1 MKSLHL
7 LVILVSAL
15 MVSCGWQVRGTLLD
29 QSIEWT
35 ILEYETSTSPGFSR
49 TLERAMQ
56 KRTSDEDAEYRLT
69 ISNEIQLERVQ
80 TVTESLFTGQLRMQK
95 QVEYRIS
102 AVNGGRIE
110 GGTAVVWR
118 DLEDDE
124 TNPAATER
132 EKAFLQEEI
141 DAGIVQQLLAHL
153 ERFAINNAGDLSAE
167 KREEL
172 LLEDNQD

>member
-1 MKSLHL
+1 MKSIRL
-7 LVILVSAL
+7 LVIFLSAL
-15 MVSCGWQVRGTLLD
+15 LVSCGWQVRGTLLD

-35 ILEYETSTSPGFSR
+35 ILEYETATSSGLTR
-49 TLERAMQ
+49 TLERALQ
-56 KRTSDEDAEYRLT
+56 KRTSDEEAEYRLT
-69 ISNEIQLERVQ
+69 IANEVQLERVQ

-95 QVEYRIS
+95 QVQYRIS
-102 AVNGGRIE
+102 AVNGGRVE

-124 TNPAATER
+124 TNPSATER

-153 ERFAINNAGDLSAE
+153 ERFAINNASDLPTE
-167 KREEL
+167 KREAMR
-172 LLEDNQD
+172 LEDDSE